1 MRQDVDESS
10 SESPSAST
18 QEYSS
23 SSDSETYEV
32 EKILDHRVDRRG
44 NRRFLVKWQGY
55 PYSEKTWEP
64 EKTLNC
70 PDLLE
75 AYLKHQKLAQKA
87 IAPRGRLIEKPQK
100 ITGVWRDSDDE
111 ISYDAVYASGKTE
124 RLPSGDVFKLSP
136 QVLVKFLEAQAQFKP
151 GRPLDK

>member
-1 MRQDVDESS
+1 MSQDVDELSSELSS
-10 SESPSAST
+10 SGTEGSG
-18 QEYSS
+18 S

-32 EKILDHRVDRRG
+32 EKILDHRVNARG
-44 NRRFLVKWQGY
+44 NRRFLVKWKGY

-64 EKTLNC
+64 EKGLNC
-70 PDLLE
+70 PDLLA
-75 AYLKHQKLAQKA
+75 AYLTREKLAQKA

-100 ITGVWRDSDDE
+100 ITGVWCDSDDE

-151 GRPLDK
+151 GRPLGG